1 MSYFRPFLRYR
12 QRIFTADTYFKRT
25 TMTLNVTQPSQ
36 ELHNVPSSSMEGD
49 LITGAQL
56 YFILLSTFALTQV
69 FSIGGVITNL
79 INIAVFVKLGFNE
92 TSNISLLTLALCDL
106 LSTILTIWGSLC
118 VTPGFSDAELPFL
131 PTEIAQLTG
140 AGLSVFVFRCTAWV
154 TAFISF
160 ERCLCILIPLKVKKW
175 VTPKTTTVVV
185 VTISITTIGPYIGV
199 YWRWIFV
206 WKFLP
211 GRNAT
216 VLGVTAVDKP
226 VLILMESVVNIVI
239 GAIQPIVAFVT
250 VLVCTVF
257 LVVYLRRSSQ
267 WRKLMASAGGKTAGV
282 DKSSRFEPKQNISK
296 KEEKVV
302 RLVTS
307 IATIF
312 IVCYTPNTL
321 MILHMAIFPSFSL
334 FGQHR
339 NTFLMVYLVSVLA
352 NSVSAS
358 VNIFIYYNMGTRYR
372 NALRLLFHLE
382 VSVK

>member
-1 MSYFRPFLRYR
+1 
-12 QRIFTADTYFKRT
+12 
-25 TMTLNVTQPSQ
+25 MTLNVTQPPKN
-36 ELHNVPSSSMEGD
+36 LDNVSSSLTGGD
-49 LITGAQL
+49 FITGAQL
-56 YFILLSTFALTQV
+56 YYILLSTSALTQV
-69 FSIGGVITNL
+69 FSIGGVVTNA

-92 TSNISLLTLALCDL
+92 TSNISLLALALCDL
-106 LSTILTIWGSLC
+106 LSTIMTIWGTLC

-131 PTEIAQLTG
+131 PAEISPLTG
-140 AGLSVFVFRCTAWV
+140 SGLSNLVFRCAAWV

-175 VTPKTTTVVV
+175 VTPKTTTVVMV
-185 VTISITTIGPYIGV
+185 VIFITTIGPYIGAH
-199 YWRWIFV
+199 WRWKFV

-216 VLGVTAVDKP
+216 VLGVAVVDTP
-226 VLILMESVVNIVI
+226 FLILKEKIENIVL
-239 GAIQPIVAFVT
+239 GLIQPIVAFVT

-267 WRKLMASAGGKTAGV
+267 WRKSMASAGGKTAGE
-282 DKSSRFEPKQNISK
+282 DSSR

-312 IVCYTPNTL
+312 ILCYNPNTL
-321 MILHMAIFPSFSL
+321 MFLNMAIFPSFSV
-334 FGQHR
+334 FGQHK
-339 NTFLMVYLVSVLA
+339 NTFLTVYTLSIMA

-358 VNIFIYYNMGTRYR
+358 VNIFIYYKMGTRYR
-372 NALRLLFHLE
+372 NALRLMFHLKD
-382 VSVK
+382 SMK